1 MQALNV
7 FWVGSL
13 VVPPLRI
20 LIASSVVHA
29 RALVIEFR
37 QLVID
42 VGDVAGRENVVRSS
56 VSDFEV

>member
-1 MQALNV
+1 M
-7 FWVGSL
+7 
-13 VVPPLRI
+13 VPPLRI